1 MLDVGCSTLFFLLPS
16 VLSYETSSF
25 VGACSYRKKTEKHE
39 DFMSIVHL
47 LKEKLNRFK
56 SPVVQESGPPVLQGT
71 DVGEE
76 ERLSVLS
83 QKLGIP
89 YRKHII
95 NEVESDGV
103 LEVPIQ
109 YFKRAGFV
117 PLGRENGLLTVAVN
131 DPLSFQAVDDFA
143 RMGGYRKVQMVLSSL
158 KEIHSAIHILF
169 DRNGE
174 DAEKMVQDLE
184 ESDLDTSVTE
194 LDELEDLLDITHEAP
209 IIRLVNVILTQ
220 AIRRKASDIHVEP
233 YEKEIKV
240 RFRIDGILYEIFS
253 LPKRFHAHIVS
264 RFKVMANL
272 DIAEKRLPQDGRMKI
287 NAADRTVDV
296 RVSIIPMAFGE
307 RIVLRLLDKGVS
319 LLGLGEMGLT
329 PKELDVFEK
338 LLSRS
343 NGILLVTGPTG
354 SGKTTTLYATLNK
367 INTSEKNIITIEDPI
382 EYQLKGVGQIQVNL
396 KTELTFARG
405 LRSILRHDP
414 DVVMIGEIRDF
425 ETVEIAIQASLT
437 GHLVFSTL
445 HTNDAAGA
453 LTRLV
458 DMGVEP
464 FLIASSL
471 QAVIAQRLVRT
482 ICADCREP
490 IEMDRATAAEMG
502 LLQIEGGLFRGRGCP
517 SCMGSGY
524 RGRSGI
530 FEILEM
536 DNDIRRLVT
545 SGADAVTIKEA
556 AVKSG
561 MSTLFENGIQKVKA
575 GITTFDEVLRVTQK

>member
-1 MLDVGCSTLFFLLPS
+1 MSFFH
-16 VLSYETSSF
+16 VL
-25 VGACSYRKKTEKHE
+25 R
-39 DFMSIVHL
+39 
-47 LKEKLNRFK
+47 EKLNRFNPSPAPQEK
-56 SPVVQESGPPVLQGT
+56 ESPVSQGA

-76 ERLSVLS
+76 ERLSDIS
-83 QKLGIP
+83 RRLGIP

-95 NEVESDGV
+95 DEVESNGV
-103 LEVPIQ
+103 LEAPIQ
-109 YFKRAGFV
+109 YFKRMGFV
-117 PLGRENGLLTVAVN
+117 PLRRENGLLTVAVHN
-131 DPLSFQAVDDFA
+131 PLGFQAVDDFA
-143 RMGGYRKVQMVLSSL
+143 RMTGFRKLQMVLSPL

-184 ESDLDTSVTE
+184 ESDLDTRVTE

-220 AIRRKASDIHVEP
+220 AIRRKASDIHIEP
-233 YEKEIKV
+233 YEKDIQV

-253 LPKRFHAHIVS
+253 LPKRFHAHVVS
-264 RFKVMANL
+264 RLKVMANL

-287 NAADRTVDV
+287 KAAERTVDV
-296 RVSIIPMAFGE
+296 RVSIIPMSFGE

-329 PKELDVFEK
+329 PRGLAVFER

-367 INTSEKNIITIEDPI
+367 INSSEKNIITIEDPI
-382 EYQLKGVGQIQVNL
+382 EYQLKGVGQIQVNP

-414 DVVMIGEIRDF
+414 DVIMIGEIRDL
-425 ETVEIAIQASLT
+425 ETAEIAIQASLT

-482 ICADCREP
+482 LCPDCREP
-490 IEMDRATAAEMG
+490 AEIDPATAEELG
-502 LLQIEGGLFRGRGCP
+502 LLNEPVLYRGRGC
-517 SCMGSGY
+517 SGCMESGY
-524 RGRSGI
+524 RGRTGI

-545 SGADAVTIKEA
+545 SGADAIAIKET
-556 AVKSG
+556 AVRGG
-561 MSTLFENGIQKVKA
+561 MCTLFEDGIHKVKA
-575 GITTFDEVLRVTQK
+575 GMTTLDEVVRVTQK

>member
-1 MLDVGCSTLFFLLPS
+1 M
-16 VLSYETSSF
+16 
-25 VGACSYRKKTEKHE
+25 A
-39 DFMSIVHL
+39 IVHAI
-47 LKEKLNRFK
+47 KDRLNRFRAQDLPAADRPG
-56 SPVVQESGPPVLQGT
+56 SPAEM
-71 DVGEE
+71 GEE
-76 ERLSVLS
+76 ERLSELS
-83 QKLGIP
+83 KQLGIP
-89 YRKHII
+89 YSRHIL
-95 NEVESDGV
+95 NQVESNGGM
-103 LEVPIQ
+103 EVPIQ
-109 YFKRAGFV
+109 YFKRMGFV
-117 PLGRENGLLTVAVN
+117 PLRRENGLLTVAVN

-143 RMGGYRKVQMVLSSL
+143 RMGGYQKVQMVLSPM

-169 DRNGE
+169 DQNGE

-184 ESDLDTSVTE
+184 ESDLDTRVTE
-194 LDELEDLLDITHEAP
+194 LEELEDLLDITHEAP

-253 LPKRFHAHIVS
+253 LPKRFHAHVVS
-264 RFKVMANL
+264 RLKVMANL

-287 NAADRTVDV
+287 KAADRTVDV
-296 RVSIIPMAFGE
+296 RVSIIPMSFGE

-329 PKELDVFEK
+329 TKGLTVFER

-354 SGKTTTLYATLNK
+354 SGKSTTLYATLNK
-367 INTSEKNIITIEDPI
+367 INSSEKNIITIEDPI
-382 EYQLKGVGQIQVNL
+382 EYQLKGVGQIQVNP

-414 DVVMIGEIRDF
+414 DVIMVGEIRDL

-482 ICADCREP
+482 ICPDCREP
-490 IEMDRATAAEMG
+490 AEVDPAVAAELG
-502 LLQIEGGLFRGRGCP
+502 LQQSDGRLYKGRGCT

-524 RGRSGI
+524 RGRTGI

-536 DNDIRRLVT
+536 DTGIRRMLT
-545 SGADAVTIKEA
+545 SGSDAVAIKEA
-556 AVKSG
+556 AVKTG
-561 MSTLFENGIQKVKA
+561 MSTLFEDGIQKVKA
-575 GITTFDEVLRVTQK
+575 GITTFDEVVRVTQK